1 LTLKLEDIEELH
13 RKELITD
20 DAFYAEAW
28 RLYGPNWSRLRMR
41 ALYPSMGGIVPE
53 DD

>member
-20 DAFYAEAW
+20 DAFYTEAR
-28 RLYGPNWSRLRMR
+28 RLYGPNWSRFRMR
-41 ALYPSMGGIVPE
+41 ADGMAMGGIVPE